1 MSGAKKPRL
10 AEPTGALCGLLDD
23 GPAVRH
29 CADLRQFGTVE
40 TGRAFEGRFPGGDAV
55 ILIPHDEPPLPD
67 LIHGVAEE
75 AHAHGE
81 QFPPPE
87 ALCGILGAH
96 KAPVLHCHGTA
107 VHGIAE
113 PEHGSACDPVAH
125 PDGPPDGIPP
135 AMQRKQGRV
144 IPDCADAQTVPHS
157 PADKVVTVRRHDQVG
172 TVRETV
178 CPQGPGGEDRNV
190 IHPREGGEPV
200 SLRRTI
206 QRLF

>member
-1 MSGAKKPRL
+1 ML
-10 AEPTGALCGLLDD
+10 FWLCGLLDD
-23 GPAVRH
+23 GPAVRR

-40 TGRAFEGRFPGGDAV
+40 PWGAVERRFPGGEAV
-55 ILIPHDEPPLPD
+55 ILIPHDEPSLPD

-75 AHAHGE
+75 LHAHGE

-96 KAPVLHCHGTA
+96 EAPVLHCHGSP

-135 AMQRKQGRV
+135 AMKRKQGRV
-144 IPDCADAQTVPHS
+144 IPNCADAQTVPHC
-157 PADKVVTVRRHDQVG
+157 PTDKVMTVRRHDQIDS
-172 TVRETV
+172 VRQAIR
-178 CPQGPGGEDRNV
+178 PQGPGGEDRNV

-206 QRLF
+206 QRLSEVF